1 MLLESNRGAR
11 NKKYYLNLHDH
22 KIPFLYVTAAFI
34 IFFSPLHPP
43 SCTRSTDPER
53 TTYWSRRWW
62 WSQGATERTVS
73 LVNIFFCSFPTL
85 CSQKKGLRVSSHL
98 DSIWWGYQKDPDNQI
113 TLPTSLCAFFKSSA
127 SILPLETY
135 VSLLYSFLELHSLL
149 APREKEKKIH
159 PLPSR
164 FSGNKAI
171 TQRRRS
177 SSRPQEGF
185 FFDVGS
191 ECI

>member
-11 NKKYYLNLHDH
+11 DKKYYLNLHDH

-34 IFFSPLHPP
+34 FFLPFILHLVHGPQIRNEQHIGRVDDDDRRERQREQFPSSIFSSALFPRSVPRKKGYECPLISIRFDEVTRRTLTIRLHCPPVCAPFLSPALLFYHWKHMFLFFILFL
-43 SCTRSTDPER
+43 SSTRSSLQER
-53 TTYWSRRWW
+53 
-62 WSQGATERTVS
+62 
-73 LVNIFFCSFPTL
+73 
-85 CSQKKGLRVSSHL
+85 K
-98 DSIWWGYQKDPDNQI
+98 
-113 TLPTSLCAFFKSSA
+113 
-127 SILPLETY
+127 
-135 VSLLYSFLELHSLL
+135 
-149 APREKEKKIH
+149 KKIH

-164 FSGNKAI
+164 FSGTKAI